1 MHGPR
6 GHAPGMTVTDPDNP
20 DPLNDPRTTQADPG
34 AYGQGADLASAEDD
48 PAAAGEDELT
58 AEADDTGG
66 GGLPLT
72 GGIPCDGGADPE
84 PDVNTDAPFTQIPPP
99 A

>member
-1 MHGPR
+1 
-6 GHAPGMTVTDPDNP
+6 MTVTDPDTP

-34 AYGQGADLASAEDD
+34 AVAQGADLASAGDD
-48 PAAAGEDELT
+48 PVSTGEDELP
-58 AEADDTGG
+58 ADADDA

-72 GGIPCDGGADPE
+72 GGIPYGGDVDPE
-84 PDVNTDAPFTQIPPP
+84 PDVNTGAPFTLIPPP